1 MTIHVC
7 KRCGYTTKW
16 TSNLTKHL
24 KQEIPC
30 SPRNVDHQ
38 MSREELLAEL
48 QRTKRKYV
56 RREGDNQELVE
67 TLLTVMTRQQE
78 TMTKQQETVNNL
90 LKDRAATI
98 INNKIHIHVTP
109 EGVQTLTGLQVN
121 PFGSE
126 NDSYIKGLPLL
137 DIVRDNI
144 EDIEKA
150 CLECIW
156 RIWFS
161 KEHPEN
167 HNTLFRNWHD
177 RVAYVL
183 NDSPSGRF
191 YYRDAEEVMREMIKW
206 VRGMINADMQT
217 HGNNV
222 FSEQE
227 YEQIIIGLN
236 EVFMKMKSNFPR
248 KEMDDLLRLA
258 TDKTRD
264 IFPYSRKQMQILL
277 T

>member
-1 MTIHVC
+1 MTVHVC
-7 KRCGYTTKW
+7 KRCMYQTKYRQD
-16 TSNLTKHL
+16 LEKHL
-24 KQEIPC
+24 SKSYPC
-30 SPRNVDHQ
+30 EPVDVEHQ
-38 MSREELLAEL
+38 MSREDLLTEL

-56 RREGDNQELVE
+56 RRETSDSHLVE
-67 TLLTVMTRQQE
+67 TLLSVVSS
-78 TMTKQQETVNNL
+78 QQETVNSL
-90 LKDRAATI
+90 LKDRCSPTV
-98 INNKIHIHVTP
+98 INNNNLHIHLTAD
-109 EGVQTLTGLQVN
+109 GVHTLTGTPVN
-121 PFGSE
+121 PFGCE

-144 EDIEKA
+144 ENIEKA

-191 YYRDAEEVMREMIKW
+191 YYRDAEDVMREMIKW
-206 VRGMINADMQT
+206 VRGMINADMET

-222 FSEQE
+222 FSEAE
-227 YEQIIIGLN
+227 YEQIIRGLN
-236 EVFMKMKSNFPR
+236 EVFMKMKSSFPR

-264 IFPYSRKQMQILL
+264 IFPYSRKQMQLL
-277 T
+277 MDSENFS